1 MNVNNIKNNFTS
13 IEQMASQIGVN
24 KPNSTTS
31 QASRGKGTSKTNVSS
46 FGDILKSKQT
56 VEETGTLRFSKHA
69 NQRLASRNIDLSSTQ
84 LARLENGANKAKEKG
99 IKESLVMV
107 DDLAFI
113 VNVPSKTVVTA
124 VNDADEGVFT
134 NIDGAVIS

>member
-1 MNVNNIKNNFTS
+1 MTMNIKNNFSS
-13 IEQMASQIGVN
+13 IEQMASQIGTGKSKQMVN
-24 KPNSTTS
+24 QSDKN
-31 QASRGKGTSKTNVSS
+31 RECS
-46 FGDILKSKQT
+46 FGDILKSKQA
-56 VEETGTLRFSKHA
+56 VEENGTLRFSKHA
-69 NQRLASRNIDLSSTQ
+69 NQRLASRNIDLSSAQ
-84 LARLENGANKAKEKG
+84 LARLENGTNKAREKG